1 MKERRRF
8 SRVIFSNEAQF
19 MASSGDFSCEILDL
33 SLNGA
38 LLTLP
43 DGYVPLK
50 NDPASLNFYL
60 PGSDIQITMEVEV
73 RHVEEGHLG
82 VHCRQIDLDSVTHLK
97 RLIELNLG
105 DDDILHRE
113 LEQLTYDDD

>member
-8 SRVIFSNEAQF
+8 SRVTFTNEARF
-19 MASSGDFSCEILDL
+19 MASSGDFTCEILDL

-38 LLTLP
+38 LVTLP

-50 NDPASLNFYL
+50 NDPASLTFYL
-60 PGSDIQITMEVEV
+60 PDSDIKITMEVEV
-73 RHVEEGHLG
+73 RHVELGHLG
-82 VHCRQIDLDSVTHLK
+82 LHCRQIDLESVSHLK

-113 LEQLTYDDD
+113 LEQLTHEDN